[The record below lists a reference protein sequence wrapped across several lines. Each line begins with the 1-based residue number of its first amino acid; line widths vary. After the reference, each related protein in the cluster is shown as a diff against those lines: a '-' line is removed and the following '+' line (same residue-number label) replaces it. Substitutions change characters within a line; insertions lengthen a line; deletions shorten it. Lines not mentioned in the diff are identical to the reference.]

1 MNLLCLVLIIKYI
14 NSFIRIGYLQSNI
27 VSPFSMHQ
35 QQLAMLAQQQSVLM
49 AAAAKSTGVDL
60 KYPTGMQQPSPNVS
74 VQNWPSTGFPISGVA
89 PIGVQGEL
97 QNHMQVNDSSK
108 RNLYC

>member
-1 MNLLCLVLIIKYI
+1 
-14 NSFIRIGYLQSNI
+14 
-27 VSPFSMHQ
+27 
-35 QQLAMLAQQQSVLM
+35 MLAQQQSLLM

-74 VQNWPSTGFPISGVA
+74 VQNWPATGFPTSGVV

-97 QNHMQVNDSSK
+97 QNHMQVKMTQAREICIDEWFCLLSS
-108 RNLYC
+108 N